1 MKGHQEYNLVSRTEI
16 DTILDKLNW
25 GINGLPAD
33 EQEITDAGIDPSKD
47 IFITYPPTLSD
58 PSFEAYQKGGIRVVD
73 VSTGS
78 ITFKATGEVPTRDL
92 DIILIVR

>member
-1 MKGHQEYNLVSRTEI
+1 MKKTYLEPNMEVVKIEPHQL
-16 DTILDKLNW
+16 LN
-25 GINGLPAD
+25 GSPN
-33 EQEITDAGIDPSKD
+33 AGIDPTKD

-58 PSFEAYQKGGIRVVD
+58 PSFEAYQKGGIRVVS

-78 ITFKATGEVPTRDL
+78 ITFKATGDVPTRDL

>member
-1 MKGHQEYNLVSRTEI
+1 MKGHQEYNLVSRVEI
-16 DTILDKLNW
+16 TTILDKLKWIEGDN
-25 GINGLPAD
+25 D
-33 EQEITDAGIDPSKD
+33 EQTISDAGIDPSKD

-58 PSFEAYQKGGIRVVD
+58 PSFEAYQKGGIRVVA

-78 ITFKATGEVPTRDL
+78 ITFKATGDVPTRDL

>member
-25 GINGLPAD
+25 TEGDND
-33 EQEITDAGIDPSKD
+33 EQTITDAGIDPTKD
-47 IFITYPPTLSD
+47 IFITYPADLSD

-73 VSTGS
+73 VSSGS
-78 ITFKATGEVPTRDL
+78 ITFKATGDVPTRDL